1 MVPTLILPVE
11 PPEDDEKT
19 EESMIHRRDDAGL
32 VNASSSV
39 SGGVLNVADPVTA

>member
-1 MVPTLILPVE
+1 
-11 PPEDDEKT
+11 
-19 EESMIHRRDDAGL
+19 MIHRRDDAGL